1 MSTSSE
7 TIFGQD
13 KNMVIAVASAI
24 IFTLAVG
31 MLVVFANQGATK
43 GWDGNTVLATV
54 FSSMIALIF
63 VSVAVTY
70 GFLKGKEAGSQALS
84 DIKDI
89 RARDK
94 ERSEKL
100 AKEIE
105 LARKKVTSEEMK
117 KNQTAEDAKKLAALK
132 DIENQ
137 MRKKEIE
144 ARVIAE
150 IEKEKQALAV
160 TKKIAPQESFEL
172 KKPAAAPQAA
182 AAVVTTK
189 VTIPQ
194 QNVVA
199 ATVKK

>member
-7 TIFGQD
+7 TLFGQD

-84 DIKDI
+84 DIEKI
-89 RARDK
+89 RAKDK
-94 ERSEKL
+94 ALSDAIKKAADDVRNKEKVAQL
-100 AKEIE
+100 LKEAQQKDAKEK
-105 LARKKVTSEEMK
+105 AVG
-117 KNQTAEDAKKLAALK
+117 A
-132 DIENQ
+132 
-137 MRKKEIE
+137 
-144 ARVIAE
+144 VINLSNAN
-150 IEKEKQALAV
+150 K
-160 TKKIAPQESFEL
+160 
-172 KKPAAAPQAA
+172 A
-182 AAVVTTK
+182 AAVNK
-189 VTIPQ
+189 DIINANLLLPQ